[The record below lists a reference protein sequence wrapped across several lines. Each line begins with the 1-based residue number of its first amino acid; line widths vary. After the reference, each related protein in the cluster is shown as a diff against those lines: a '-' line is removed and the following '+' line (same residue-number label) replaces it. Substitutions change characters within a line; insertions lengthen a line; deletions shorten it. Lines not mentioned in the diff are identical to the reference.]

1 MGALVVGIGKGPF
14 VLPWWWWWRWWCV
27 YMHWQELTLVIHC
40 DDGSGDGGSGMMTA
54 VVMVVKEGKEH
65 RPAR

>member
-1 MGALVVGIGKGPF
+1 
-14 VLPWWWWWRWWCV
+14 V
-27 YMHWQELTLVIHC
+27 YVHWQELTLVIHC